1 MTQEFKKLIEIALD
15 KVFYKD
21 YAGAIDDYN
30 KAIELNPNYAIAYYN
45 RGGAK
50 YDLKDYAGAI
60 EDYNK
65 AIELDQKC
73 KHFYYFRA
81 KSKKEIGD
89 IKGHD
94 KDMKKYEKLQ
104 KKYIFNN

>member
-1 MTQEFKKLIEIALD
+1 MTQEFKQLIEIALN
-15 KVFYKD
+15 KVFLKD
-21 YAGAIDDYN
+21 YSGAIDDYN
-30 KAIELNPNYAIAYYN
+30 KAIELYPNYAIAYYN

-60 EDYNK
+60 ADYNK
-65 AIELDQKC
+65 AIELDSKC

-81 KSKKEIGD
+81 KVRKELGD

-94 KDMKKYEKLQ
+94 IDMKKYDKLQ
-104 KKYIFNN
+104 REYIFKN